1 MYSREGD
8 RRTER
13 KDCFNLFTCTVY
25 TRSLVQ
31 GRDHYKILDLSKISL
46 DCPFKETTSWDVM
59 FRPRGTVVEAGGQ
72 KVFNAAPPD
81 IGGNPVRLSLV
92 YIAQKTLPP
101 HPSNQLILPNV
112 TTEKLFSWL
121 TVVCYSWSYW
131 PCIKVRRHFV
141 KKRL

>member
-1 MYSREGD
+1 
-8 RRTER
+8 
-13 KDCFNLFTCTVY
+13 
-25 TRSLVQ
+25 
-31 GRDHYKILDLSKISL
+31 
-46 DCPFKETTSWDVM
+46 M

-112 TTEKLFSWL
+112 TTVKLFSWL
-121 TVVCYSWSYW
+121 TVNKQ
-131 PCIKVRRHFV
+131 PC
-141 KKRL
+141 RLLLLILLAVYKSETTFR